1 MNRQS
6 PKSLKYALALA
17 GIVLAGPA
25 LAQITF
31 YERDGFEGRSYNNS
45 RQAITNFERIGF
57 NDRISS
63 VVVAKDRWEVCEH
76 QDFGGR
82 CRVLMPGRYASLDA
96 MGMDNNISSVRRIS
110 TTAYIDNDRY
120 APAPLVINDYR
131 RRGGERL
138 YEAEVTSVRA
148 VLGPSNQ
155 RCWTEREEVPAER
168 RSANVPGALLG
179 AVVGG
184 IIGHQIGGGTGRDIA
199 TAGGVVAGAAVG
211 ANVGRDSRGQP
222 IVTRDVQR
230 CSNVRNEAPAYWDVS
245 YQFRGREHRVQM
257 TQPPGDTIT
266 VNRDGVPRA

>member
-1 MNRQS
+1 MNKPS

-31 YERDGFEGRSYNNS
+31 YERDGFEGRTFNTTK
-45 RQAITNFERIGF
+45 QAIPNFDRTGF
-57 NDRISS
+57 NDRVSS
-63 VVVAKDRWEVCEH
+63 VVVSRDRWEVCEH
-76 QDFGGR
+76 ANFEGR
-82 CRVLMPGRYASLDA
+82 CRVLVPGRYASLDA
-96 MGMDNNISSVRRIS
+96 LGMDNKISSVRRVS
-110 TTAYIDNDRY
+110 ATARIEEDRY
-120 APAPLVINDYR
+120 APVPLVTYDYR

-138 YEAEVTSVRA
+138 YEAQVTSVRA
-148 VLGPSNQ
+148 VVGPSNQ
-155 RCWTEREEVPAER
+155 RCWTEREEIPAER

-230 CSNVRNEAPAYWDVS
+230 CREVRNEAPAYWDVS
-245 YQFRGREHRVQM
+245 YQFRGREHRVQL
-257 TQPPGDTIT
+257 TQPPGETIT
-266 VNRDGVPRA
+266 VDRDGVPRA